1 MGKIIGRKGQAA
13 AFVVIGIVVVLSAL
27 ILAYM
32 SSRSE
37 TTTAETEAQKLDP
50 ELAGQSELEQYV
62 GACIRPAVLQ
72 GLEIM
77 RLQGGYVNI
86 LPGTNTMTV
95 KDKNGKQVKII
106 GGSKKV
112 VIDFNSLGNEV
123 PHWLT
128 KDSLVV
134 PTLSFMEKELEEYVA
149 KEVAKCVNDFE
160 PFRKQNYDVSYK
172 ELSVNVEMDK
182 AVVVDVNFPI
192 TLKRGATELY
202 EAEFKYIVPV
212 NMRLIGDM
220 ASDLTLFE
228 NRCKC

>member
-1 MGKIIGRKGQAA
+1 MSSRKGQAA

-37 TTTAETEAQKLDP
+37 TTIAETEAEKLDP

-86 LPGTNTMTV
+86 LPGTSTMTV
-95 KDKNGKQVKII
+95 KDKNNKQVKII

-112 VIDFNSLGNEV
+112 VVDFNGLGNKV
-123 PHWLT
+123 PYWLT
-128 KDSLVV
+128 KDSLAV
-134 PTLSFMEKELEEYVA
+134 PTMSFMEKELEEYVA
-149 KEVAKCVNDFE
+149 KEVAKCVNDFS
-160 PFRKQNYDVSYK
+160 PFRKQNYDVSYGQ
-172 ELSVNVEMDK
+172 LGTNVEMDK

-192 TLKRGATELY
+192 TLKRQSS
-202 EAEFKYIVPV
+202 F
-212 NMRLIGDM
+212 
-220 ASDLTLFE
+220 
-228 NRCKC
+228 